1 MPPRPVNQYR
11 LNPGVIARELFCLAP
26 DRDER
31 APYLCAETLLT
42 LVQNGYRAPATTDDL
57 RSPKR
62 QLFAVRSLALGVNFL
77 GGRHGERAADA
88 NTTPEDYGSML
99 ARGLDLRGSTN
110 LALAQQALEGLVD
123 PETERGEQAGS
134 KLLRPFHESLLW
146 FDARQTGRNSNVY
159 TVRKVHMRGTGIS
172 LARMLLD
179 APDPVSARLGHAAVA
194 AIRKAL
200 TAPTPLASI
209 SDVLEQALPRDQLYS
224 NRPISVE
231 QDEKEAWEL
240 GADPRLSELSSQLCR
255 HVEGV
260 MLQGRASDPA
270 KLWQLRC
277 VLALDFAIYILRT
290 AWEATDTPAHEQ
302 FLLLSFGGAPR
313 AGDALRQRSEES
325 YARARIRLGEAT
337 IVTLAQRMQELKED
351 PSVTG
356 FAGEFRDA
364 ALREDTDTAPSVAS
378 QLQNL
383 PQAAPKEE
391 FTRLARVA
399 AEVSTSYGRGSEDGF
414 RVLLESVGMVAGS
427 RYRYLTASTDLI
439 ATMVGAL
446 SAQMPMSSRQFMN
459 AVRKEWGLVI
469 NLESAADTS
478 LRDQLDGADLARNV
492 RQAERLMSDA
502 GLAVG
507 LSDRTT
513 VVGERADRRQG

>member
-1 MPPRPVNQYR
+1 M
-11 LNPGVIARELFCLAP
+11 AP

-42 LVQNGYRAPATTDDL
+42 LIQNNYVAPADLDDL

-77 GGRHGERAADA
+77 GGRRNERAADGG
-88 NTTPEDYGSML
+88 TTPEDYGEML
-99 ARGLDLRGSTN
+99 AKGSDLRGSAN
-110 LALAQQALEGLVD
+110 LALAQQALQGLVD

-146 FDARQTGRNSNVY
+146 FDARRSGRNSSLY
-159 TVRKVHMRGTGIS
+159 TVRKVHMRGTGIT

-179 APDPVSARLGHAAVA
+179 PPDPDSARLGQVTVK
-194 AIRKAL
+194 AIKQAL
-200 TAPTPLASI
+200 TAPTPLALI
-209 SDVLEQALPRDQLYS
+209 SDVLENALPPDQVYT
-224 NRPISVE
+224 NRPIDIE
-231 QDEKEAWEL
+231 KDEKDAWTL
-240 GADPRLSELSSQLCR
+240 GADPRLAELCSRLCR
-255 HVEGV
+255 HAEGV
-260 MLQGRASDPA
+260 MLQGHASDPA

-277 VLALDFAIYILRT
+277 ILALDFAVHILRT
-290 AWEATDTPAHEQ
+290 AWEATATPDEDR

-313 AGDALRQRSEES
+313 AGDALRQKSEDS

-337 IVTLAQRMQELKED
+337 VATLGQRMKELKTD
-351 PSVTG
+351 PSVKG

-364 ALREDTDTAPSVAS
+364 ALRSDTDSVAS
-378 QLQNL
+378 QLEAL
-383 PQAAPKEE
+383 PVDAPDSEYA
-391 FTRLARVA
+391 RLARVA

-414 RVLLESVGMVAGS
+414 RVLLESVGMVSGGS
-427 RYRYLTASTDLI
+427 RYRYLTAGTDLL
-439 ATMVGAL
+439 AAMVGAL
-446 SAQMPMSSRQFMN
+446 SAQMPMSSRDFMN
-459 AVRKEWGLVI
+459 EVRKEWGLVI

-492 RQAERLMSDA
+492 RLAERLMSDA
-502 GLAVG
+502 GLALG

-513 VVGERADRRQG
+513 IVGERADRRQP

>member
-1 MPPRPVNQYR
+1 MPARPTNQYR
-11 LNPGVIARELFCLAP
+11 LNPGSIARQLFCLAP

-42 LVQNGYRAPATTDDL
+42 LVQNGYNAPANADEL
-57 RSPKR
+57 SSPKR

-77 GGRHGERAADA
+77 GGRRDERAAGTD
-88 NTTPEDYGSML
+88 TTPEDYGAML
-99 ARGLDLRGSTN
+99 ARGSDLRGSAN
-110 LALAQQALEGLVD
+110 LNLAQQALQGLVD

-146 FDARQTGRNSNVY
+146 FDARRSGRNSSTY
-159 TVRKVHMRGTGIS
+159 TVRKVHMRGTGIT

-179 APDPVSARLGHAAVA
+179 APDPDSARLGRVAVA
-194 AIRKAL
+194 AIREAL

-209 SDVLEQALPRDQLYS
+209 SEVLEQALPRDQPYS
-224 NRPISVE
+224 DKPIAVE

-240 GADPRLSELSSQLCR
+240 GADPRLAGLSSRLCR
-255 HVEGV
+255 HAEGV
-260 MLQGRASDPA
+260 MLQGRASHPA

-277 VLALDFAIYILRT
+277 VLALDFAVHILRT
-290 AWEATDTPAHEQ
+290 AWEATDTPEHDR

-325 YARARIRLGEAT
+325 YARARIRLSEAT
-337 IVTLAQRMQELKED
+337 VATLAHRMKELKDD
-351 PSVTG
+351 PSVTT
-356 FAGEFRDA
+356 FAGEFRDV
-364 ALREDTDTAPSVAS
+364 ALREDTDTVTSVAN
-378 QLQNL
+378 QLQQL
-383 PQAAPKEE
+383 PHGAPDTE
-391 FTRLARVA
+391 FARLARVA

-427 RYRYLTASTDLI
+427 RYRYLTAGTDLI
-439 ATMVGAL
+439 AAMVGAL
-446 SAQMPMSSRQFMN
+446 SAQMPMSSREFMN
-459 AVRKEWGLVI
+459 AVREEWGLVI
-469 NLESAADTS
+469 NLESAANTS
-478 LRDQLDGADLARNV
+478 LRDQLGGAELARNV
-492 RQAERLMSDA
+492 RHAERLMSDA

-513 VVGERADRRQG
+513 VVGERADRRQS